1 MKISFVKKLRLALSS
16 TSMRARFL
24 AAVFMAFYF
33 LLLLGSMLSTR
44 DSESDKLSDA
54 MISISGSVGY
64 SAFFCTIML
73 LLLSQGFVKIPFF
86 KSMPLTKND
95 IIDAIILDILISL
108 LVVVLCQVLC
118 IGIINISAVPYFI
131 CAYAA
136 QFAFSMVLM
145 PIYMKNKN
153 LYTNVAFAEDEKSR
167 KSMIRRGALVGLGYL
182 SVSGTAAVLIIFR
195 GIKFCD
201 PVADLPMLLGIF
213 AASVLMSCILTA
225 VCHRIEIFGER

>member
-1 MKISFVKKLRLALSS
+1 MKISFIKKLRLALSS

-24 AAVFMAFYF
+24 AAVFMAVYF
-33 LLLLGSMLSTR
+33 LLLLGSLLSTGDR
-44 DSESDKLSDA
+44 ESDKLSDS
-54 MISISGSVGY
+54 MILISGSVGY

-95 IIDAIILDILISL
+95 IIDAIILDILISI
-108 LVVVLCQVLC
+108 LVVALCQVLC

-167 KSMIRRGALVGLGYL
+167 KSMIRRGALVGIGYL
-182 SVSGTAAVLIIFR
+182 AVSGTAAVLIIIR

-201 PVADLPMLLGIF
+201 PAADLPMLLGIF
-213 AASVLMSCILTA
+213 AASVMMSFILTA
-225 VCHRIEIFGER
+225 VCHRAEIFNEN